1 MATSL
6 DNKGERR
13 EKRLETLCR
22 EAEIGSDHAEKAE
35 GSDGANPLIPTV
47 LIQTIERGALLVEL
61 QSEAV
66 AVLVFFLCVRN
77 GKSGNVLGDGENV
90 FQKNAFREV
99 VARRFVVHRERL
111 LE

>member
-1 MATSL
+1 M
-6 DNKGERR
+6 
-13 EKRLETLCR
+13 ETLCR

-66 AVLVFFLCVRN
+66 AVLVFFLRVR
-77 GKSGNVLGDGENV
+77 KEENEGTSLV
-90 FQKNAFREV
+90 MVRMSS
-99 VARRFVVHRERL
+99 RRMLFVRL
-111 LE
+111 SRVDLSYIENDC

>member
-1 MATSL
+1 MR
-6 DNKGERR
+6 GERR

-66 AVLVFFLCVRN
+66 AVLVFFLCVRKE
-77 GKSGNVLGDGENV
+77 GKKEATSLVMARMSSRRMLFVRLSRVDLSYIENDC
-90 FQKNAFREV
+90 
-99 VARRFVVHRERL
+99 
-111 LE
+111 